1 MPLDA
6 LGDWLSRT
14 TPRLRTDS
22 VSMLDGYLTAIV
34 VGPCHIPP
42 NAWLADLLGPRGD
55 IATAYGEDMAAI
67 TAVVARHNAISDGL
81 SIAPDL
87 HVPIFVHDADGSVR
101 AGPWCMGF
109 LAAMQLRFDAWA
121 ALRDLDRIEHGL
133 LLPILLH
140 CRDAAGKPMLGPP
153 REGPETEAFLR
164 EAWRDI
170 PLVIPAIRDFWMPQ
184 RSGEWSSR

>member
-6 LGDWLSRT
+6 LGDWLARL
-14 TPRLRTDS
+14 TPRPRVDS
-22 VSMLDGYLTAIV
+22 VSMLDGYVTAIV

-42 NAWLADLLGPRGD
+42 DAWLAHLLGPDGD
-55 IATAYGEDMAAI
+55 IATAHGEDLAAI
-67 TAVVARHNAISDGL
+67 TAIAARHNVISEGL
-81 SIAPDL
+81 ATAPDR
-87 HVPIFVHDADGSVR
+87 HAPIFVHDADGSVR

-121 ALRDLDRIEHGL
+121 ALRDLDRIDHGL

-140 CRDAAGKPMLGPP
+140 CTDRMGRPMLGPP
-153 REGPETEAFLR
+153 REGPETAALLR

-170 PLVIPAIRDFWMPQ
+170 PAVIPAIRDFWMPQ
-184 RSGEWSSR
+184 RSAEWSSR